1 MPKPSFTTQ
10 DQVDHLS
17 EKWHV
22 GEDRARQMLLDV
34 RNMLRDAL
42 IRKERVYLDDFGTFH
57 GKKKKRTLKL
67 LPFDTEKTIIPSRL
81 NVKFEESEDLI
92 TALNPAYTEELAIAN
107 AQ

>member
-57 GKKKKRTLKL
+57 GQVKKRTLKL
-67 LPFDTEKTIIPSRL
+67 
-81 NVKFEESEDLI
+81 
-92 TALNPAYTEELAIAN
+92 IAVRYRKN
-107 AQ
+107 DHSFSAKCQI